1 MDKSHIIALMDTVRL
16 RRQVPQAKPIPVITI
31 NGQQISTAGNLT
43 VISAQVKAGKTAAV
57 GAIQSAMLAADV
69 GNDAADTLGFK
80 AAPSNGKAVIHI
92 DTEQTI
98 YDAWLMVDRSCRR
111 AGLDATP
118 DNYRGFSLSP
128 FGVTLR
134 KSMLEHEMEQASEE
148 CGGIHAVTIDGVADL
163 IVDPNDTT
171 SSVELVESLIQLAA
185 KYHCPIIVVL
195 HENPA
200 TFNGGGKTRGH
211 LGSNLE
217 RKAESNLRIVKKG
230 DVSTIFSNKCRSANL
245 PESEG
250 PKFAWCRESQM
261 HTTVTV
267 NPKESKSNADAQ
279 AKEQAQICRKV
290 FGADVVLSYTELRE
304 RIEKTLNV
312 RHTAAENRIARW
324 VDLKGLNLLDQTSK
338 GYSIR

>member
-57 GAIQSAMLAADV
+57 GAIQAAMLAADV

-80 AAPSNGKAVIHI
+80 ATPSNGKAVIHI

-118 DNYRGFSLSP
+118 DNYRGFSMST
-128 FGVTLR
+128 FGVELR
-134 KSMLEHEMEQASEE
+134 KAMLEHEMSQASEE

-163 IVDPNDTT
+163 IIDPNDIVT
-171 SSVELVESLIQLAA
+171 SMELVESLVQLAA
-185 KYHCPIIVVL
+185 QYHCPIIVVL
-195 HENPA
+195 HENP
-200 TFNGGGKTRGH
+200 TTHNGGGKTRGH

-217 RKAESNLRIVKKG
+217 RKAESNLRIVKRG
-230 DVSTIFSNKCRSANL
+230 DVSTIFSNKCRSASL

-250 PKFAWCRESQM
+250 PKFAWCHESQM
-261 HTTVTV
+261 HRSVDRELEEAT
-267 NPKESKSNADAQ
+267 SQRA
-279 AKEQAQICRKV
+279 ICDKV
-290 FGADVVLSYTELRE
+290 FGSFTLLKYTALKSAVMKITLLRSSGA
-304 RIEKTLNV
+304 EK
-312 RHTAAENRIARW
+312 RIARW
-324 VDLKGLNLLDQTSK
+324 IDSGLIGKNAEK
-338 GYSIR
+338 CYFIV